1 MGIISWIILGG
12 VAGWIASR
20 IVGRSSSSMGLVANI
35 IVGIIG
41 AFVGG
46 FSANLVGRNNAI
58 GFNLASF
65 FVAVLG
71 AVVFLAILRAV
82 RS

>member
-20 IVGRSSSSMGLVANI
+20 MVGRGSSIGLVANVV
-35 IVGIIG
+35 VGIIG

-46 FSANLVGRNNAI
+46 FTANLVSRNNVI

-71 AVVFLAILRAV
+71 AVVFLAVLRAI

>member
-20 IVGRSSSSMGLVANI
+20 IVGRSSSMGLVANI

>member
-12 VAGWIASR
+12 VAGWVASR
-20 IVGRSSSSMGLVANI
+20 MIGRGRSMGLVVHI

-41 AFVGG
+41 AFLGG
-46 FSANLVGRNNAI
+46 FLANLVGRNDVI
-58 GFNLASF
+58 SFNLESF

-71 AVVFLAILRAV
+71 AVVFLAVLRAI

>member
-12 VAGWIASR
+12 LAGWVASK
-20 IVGRSSSSMGLVANI
+20 IVGRDQSMGIIANV
-35 IVGIIG
+35 IVGVIG

-46 FSANLVGRNNAI
+46 FIANLVGRNPVI
-58 GFNLASF
+58 GFNLSSF

-71 AVVFLAILRAV
+71 AVVFLAILNAIQR
-82 RS
+82 R